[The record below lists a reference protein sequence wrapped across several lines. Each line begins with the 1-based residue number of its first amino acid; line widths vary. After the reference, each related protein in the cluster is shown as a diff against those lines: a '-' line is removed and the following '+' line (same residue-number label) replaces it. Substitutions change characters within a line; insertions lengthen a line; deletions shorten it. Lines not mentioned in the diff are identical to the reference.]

1 MLTTKD
7 HDREKAGLSYV
18 YPVISRR
25 SGGLSI
31 GINLNINNAC
41 NWRCI
46 YCQVPG
52 LIRGSAPQVD
62 FDLLGSELRR
72 FLADVIHGDFYDRE
86 QVPEELRMIKDI
98 AISGNGESTTSNEFD
113 QVVNTI
119 ELILNE
125 YGLLGDIKCVLI
137 TNGSMMNRPVVH
149 RGLRKLASMNGEVW
163 FKIDSATPAGMA
175 LINNTRG
182 GSVSTLK
189 RLQISASLCPTWI
202 QTCFFSYKEKQPA
215 QAEIDAYLTLL
226 EAVAEKNIPLK
237 GIMLYGVAR
246 QSHQPE
252 AKYISALPKEW
263 FDELALRLKRFD
275 LDIKITP

>member
-7 HDREKAGLSYV
+7 HDRDKAGLSYV